1 MVFNFI
7 VFLFFGKQP
16 SNKFPRFIP
25 GGGRHYM
32 NKKNNKSWRSVSQEI
47 FQSFLKKQ
55 KN

>member
-1 MVFNFI
+1 
-7 VFLFFGKQP
+7 LFFCF
-16 SNKFPRFIP
+16 SANNRAINFPDLFPAVDAII
-25 GGGRHYM
+25 M